1 MKGRVRTVTASQK
14 IVVGWREFVSL
25 PEWGIRSI
33 RAKLDTGA
41 RTSALHVENLELL
54 TDGTVR
60 FEVVP
65 GGDLTKRVP
74 VVAELTR
81 VTRVRPSTGK
91 LQRRYVVSTVMRL
104 GTVEKVIQLSLV
116 SRRRMLCRMLIGRR
130 ALEDDFL
137 VDPNSKYVLGRAARR
152 HASKRPRS

>member
-1 MKGRVRTVTASQK
+1 MTTSQK

-25 PEWGIRSI
+25 PEWGIQSI

-65 GGDLTKRVP
+65 GGNLAKRVP

-91 LQRRYVVSTVMRL
+91 LQQRYVVSTVMRL

-137 VDPNSKYVLGRAARR
+137 VDPSSKYVLGRAARR
-152 HASKRPRS
+152 RASKRPRS